1 MKIIVDTNRI
11 IAALIKDS
19 ASRKILLSGKFE
31 FLTVGVTKSEIE
43 KYKQE
48 LMEKVQLTEGEFNR
62 IFSLLYS
69 KIFVVEDIVI
79 ESKMEEARLVMDKV
93 DPNDTPFIALALG
106 IETDGIW
113 SHDKHFERQN
123 KIRILKTDKLLNLL
137 DEISG
142 E

>member
-11 IAALIKDS
+11 IAALVKDS

-31 FLTVGVTKSEIE
+31 FLTTGVTKYEIE

-48 LMEKVQLTEGEFNR
+48 IMEKAQVTEEGFDQ

-69 KIFVVEDIVI
+69 RIFVVDDIVI
-79 ESKMEEARLVMDKV
+79 ESKMKEAKQTMDKI
-93 DPNDTPFIALALG
+93 DPDDTPFIALALSV
-106 IETDGIW
+106 ENDGIW
-113 SHDKHFERQN
+113 SHDKHFEEQN
-123 KIRILKTDKLLNLL
+123 KIRIWKTGFLLELL
-137 DEISG
+137 DENS

>member
-19 ASRKILLSGKFE
+19 VSRKILLSGKFE
-31 FLTVGVTKSEIE
+31 FLTIGVTKSEIE

-48 LMEKVQLTEGEFNR
+48 IMEKAQITEEGFDQ

-69 KIFVVEDIVI
+69 RIFVVDDVVI
-79 ESKMEEARLVMDKV
+79 ESKMEEAKLVMDKV
-93 DPNDTPFIALALG
+93 DPNDTPFIALALSV
-106 IETDGIW
+106 ENDGIW
-113 SHDKHFERQN
+113 SHDKHFEEQN
-123 KIRILKTDKLLNLL
+123 KIRIWKTGVLFELL
-137 DEISG
+137 DENS